1 MRGIQIMANNII
13 TKEDI
18 KDIIYVEIDNVKVY
32 VR

>member
-1 MRGIQIMANNII
+1 MQIVANDAI